1 MPYTMHCSNLW
12 HLLRPRTKQD
22 FVEKSENN
30 ELGMVKAL
38 LQLIKTI
45 IPQDMW
51 QLQLI
56 KPILVTLS

>member
-1 MPYTMHCSNLW
+1 MPYTMYCSNLW
-12 HLLRPRTKQD
+12 HLLRPRTKQE
-22 FVEKSENN
+22 FIEKSENN
-30 ELGMVKAL
+30 ELGMVKTP

-56 KPILVTLS
+56 KPIFATLF